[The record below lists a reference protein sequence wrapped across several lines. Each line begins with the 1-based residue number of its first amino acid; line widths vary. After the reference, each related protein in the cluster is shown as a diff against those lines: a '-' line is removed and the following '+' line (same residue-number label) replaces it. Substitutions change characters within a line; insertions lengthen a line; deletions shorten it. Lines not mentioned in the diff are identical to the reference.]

1 VTQPKNI
8 IAASL
13 IGKFI
18 TRAFLLLL
26 LVGAHGTAFSNQM
39 LFSEKVLFVKS
50 HDPREISFVY
60 EDGSKLRGVY
70 SGISWDA
77 VWDLSTAS
85 GSQWFNVNY
94 DADNG
99 LILNHLSRDI
109 QFKLV
114 GQVDNHPL
122 KRLLSLCLK
131 RAGGS
136 SIGRNRCLNAHD
148 RLIDVEIERAYKLLE
163 NAGEDIADLRKAWKN
178 FSSHQYSYIR
188 QLYSKFQ
195 GSKWAYISMEDV
207 VEIDETHLD
216 MLNNW
221 IGRLLSNRPDL
232 SDIE

>member
-1 VTQPKNI
+1 MENI

-85 GSQWFNVNY
+85 GSQWFNVSY
-94 DADNG
+94 DAENG
-99 LILNHLSRDI
+99 YDFKPLISRYSV
-109 QFKLV
+109 Q
-114 GQVDNHPL
+114 
-122 KRLLSLCLK
+122 
-131 RAGGS
+131 AGWPGRQP
-136 SIGRNRCLNAHD
+136 SIEA
-148 RLIDVEIERAYKLLE
+148 I
-163 NAGEDIADLRKAWKN
+163 
-178 FSSHQYSYIR
+178 
-188 QLYSKFQ
+188 
-195 GSKWAYISMEDV
+195 
-207 VEIDETHLD
+207 T
-216 MLNNW
+216 
-221 IGRLLSNRPDL
+221 
-232 SDIE
+232 

>member
-1 VTQPKNI
+1 MSRI
-8 IAASL
+8 FCAL
-13 IGKFI
+13 ILSALLIPHALSSEPLFI
-18 TRAFLLLL
+18 
-26 LVGAHGTAFSNQM
+26 Q
-39 LFSEKVLFVKS
+39 KVLFLKS

-77 VWDLSTAS
+77 VWDLSMAS
-85 GSQWFNVNY
+85 GSQWFNVSY
-94 DADNG
+94 DTENG
-99 LILNHLSRDI
+99 TILNHLSRDI

-136 SIGRNRCLNAHD
+136 SIGRSGCLNAHD

-163 NAGEDIADLRKAWKN
+163 DAGEDVGDLRKAWEN
-178 FSSHQYSYIR
+178 FSSRQYAYIR

>member
-1 VTQPKNI
+1 MMGNFMI
-8 IAASL
+8 
-13 IGKFI
+13 
-18 TRAFLLLL
+18 RAFIILFFMA
-26 LVGAHGTAFSNQM
+26 GAHDKVFSDQM
-39 LFSEKVLFVKS
+39 LYSEKVLFLKS

-70 SGISWDA
+70 SGISRDA

-94 DADNG
+94 DAVNG
-99 LILNHLSRDI
+99 LTLNHLSRDVE
-109 QFKLV
+109 FKLV

-136 SIGRNRCLNAHD
+136 SVGRNRCLNAHD

-163 NAGEDIADLRKAWKN
+163 NAGEDIGDLRKAWKN
-178 FSSHQYSYIR
+178 FSSHQYAYIR

-207 VEIDETHLD
+207 VEIDEAHLD

-221 IGRLLSNRPDL
+221 VARLLSSIPAKGRVD
-232 SDIE
+232 